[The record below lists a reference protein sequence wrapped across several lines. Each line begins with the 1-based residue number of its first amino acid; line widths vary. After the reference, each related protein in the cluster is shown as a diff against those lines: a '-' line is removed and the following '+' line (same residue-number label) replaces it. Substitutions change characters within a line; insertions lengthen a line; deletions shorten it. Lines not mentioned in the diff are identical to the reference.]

1 MKIRDYS
8 VLILFNVPKPAS
20 SLAESGHESEAGVLA
35 EVAAV
40 SQALSKLNIPC
51 RTMGI
56 KTLRELPEVLM
67 KAPETLVFNLVEGF
81 QARPDEAN
89 LVPAVCQAFA
99 KGCTGA
105 NTPALTMALNK
116 WQTKGILTHAGLS
129 CPGGTVVLPGQKVTR
144 AAVPLGRVIVKPTAS
159 DASEGI
165 EEHCVLDGADLAH
178 IEEAVERL
186 HAQIGQPV
194 LIEPFVG
201 HRELNVSML
210 QRGEDI
216 QVLPL
221 AEIDFSAFQ
230 VEKPRIVGY
239 RAKWVAESFEF
250 NNTPRIIPAPLPE
263 EQAEKVR
270 EYARRAWQA
279 LGCHDYVRVDFRLT
293 ESGEAV
299 ILEVNPNPDISP
311 GAGFA
316 AALEAACIPYEDF
329 VAAVLSNA
337 LDRLHG
343 LKMTPMP
350 AAAKPRSLTDGAVT
364 FRFTTPADR
373 EPLLEILRDTNFF
386 RPDELEIAAQVLD
399 EAIAKGPAEHYQ
411 SFAAELDGKPVG
423 WVCFGP
429 TPCCLGTFDIYWLG
443 VAPRCQGLGLGR
455 ALMEFAESGIRAVG
469 GRLVIVETAGR
480 AIYDPTRAFY
490 QRIGYFEAARLPEFY
505 ASGDDKIVYMKKL

>member
-8 VLILFNVPKPAS
+8 VLVLFNLPKSVAGAP
-20 SLAESGHESEAGVLA
+20 EPGHESEVGVLA

-40 SQALSKLNIPC
+40 SQALGKLNIQC
-51 RTMGI
+51 RTAGI
-56 KTLRELPEVLM
+56 RTLRDLPELLM

-81 QARPDEAN
+81 QVRPEEAS

-99 KGCTGA
+99 KGCTGG

-116 WQTKGILTHAGLS
+116 WQAKGILTQAGLP
-129 CPGGTVVLPGQKVTR
+129 CPAGTVVLPGQPVLR
-144 AAVPLGRVIVKPTAS
+144 AAVPAGRVIVKPTAS

-165 EEHCVLDGADLAH
+165 DEHCVLDGADLPR
-178 IEEAVERL
+178 IEEAVQRL
-186 HAQIGQPV
+186 HRQFGQPV

-201 HRELNVSML
+201 HRELNVSIL
-210 QRGEDI
+210 QRGEDL

-239 RAKWVAESFEF
+239 RAKWIAESFEY
-250 NNTPRIIPAPLPE
+250 NNTPRIIPAPLPD

-279 LGCHDYVRVDFRLT
+279 LGCHDCVRVDFRLT
-293 ESGEAV
+293 EEGEPI
-299 ILEVNPNPDISP
+299 ILEVNPNPDVSP

-316 AALEAACIPYEDF
+316 AALEAAQIPYEDF

-343 LKMTPMP
+343 LKVTPTVS
-350 AAAKPRSLTDGAVT
+350 AAKPRSLTDGSVT
-364 FRFTTPADR
+364 FRFTTGADR
-373 EPLLEILRDTNFF
+373 DPILELLKETNFF
-386 RPDELEIAAQVLD
+386 RPDEIEVAAQVLD
-399 EAIAKGPAEHYQ
+399 EAIATGPTGHYQ
-411 SFAAELDGKPVG
+411 SFTAELDGKTAG
-423 WVCFGP
+423 WVCYGP
-429 TPCCLGTFDIYWLG
+429 TPCCLGTFDVYWLG
-443 VAPRCQGLGLGR
+443 VSPRCQGLGLGR
-455 ALMEFAESGIRAVG
+455 ALMEFAESGIRGGG

-480 AIYDPTRAFY
+480 AIYDSTRAFY
-490 QRIGYFEAARLPEFY
+490 QRIGYFEAARLAEFY